1 MYIRQSSRTYKG
13 KTYINYVLV
22 ESILTPKGPRQKII
36 CSLGDLRPR
45 PHAEWLALAHK
56 LSSALSGQ
64 ADLIDT
70 PAPDNE
76 LQDLLAKVQSAAPP
90 SLVTDAAA
98 PTAANPD
105 LLAVHVDQVR
115 TEESREAGPVH
126 AGYQFWQRLGL
137 DAILAQAG
145 FSERV
150 RQLSCAMT
158 LNRLIHPASELATP
172 DWIRSTALPD
182 ILQVDFQL
190 LAEDALYRNLDRLHT
205 QRVAIEA
212 ALAER
217 EQTLFGLDQTL
228 FLYDVTSTYFEGRAL
243 ANPKAKRGYSRDHR
257 PDCKQVLIGLAV
269 NRDGFPLAHEVL
281 AGNRHDSS
289 TLEQM
294 LEALDKRIGLQPGQ
308 TVVVD
313 RGMSGEDNVKQIVA
327 KKLHYLVAEP
337 YGARS
342 DWVEEFENDE
352 DFAEV
357 KRETSPTNP
366 FQHKSTIRVK
376 MRQVGKETHVLCL
389 SSERKEKDRA
399 IREAHEKRLPVDFGE
414 AAKTGGQG
422 QRQRHQAGRSGG
434 VHRPAEGAIFA
445 RRAVLPYGVRQ
456 PDEGVPL
463 QLG

>member
-64 ADLIDT
+64 ADLLDT
-70 PAPDNE
+70 PAPDSE
-76 LQDLLAKVQSAAPP
+76 WQDLLPTVQSAAPP
-90 SLVTDAAA
+90 SLPADAAH
-98 PTAANPD
+98 PTAANSD

-145 FSERV
+145 LSERV
-150 RQLSCAMT
+150 RQLTCAMT

-190 LAEDALYRNLDRLHT
+190 LAEDALYRNLDRLHA
-205 QRVAIEA
+205 QRVAIET

-217 EQTLFGLDQTL
+217 ERTLFGLDQTL
-228 FLYDVTSTYFEGRAL
+228 FLYDVTSTYFQGGRGTARVM
-243 ANPKAKRGYSRDHR
+243 AEQITEEKRPG
-257 PDCKQVLIGLAV
+257 
-269 NRDGFPLAHEVL
+269 
-281 AGNRHDSS
+281 DSPS
-289 TLEQM
+289 
-294 LEALDKRIGLQPGQ
+294 P
-308 TVVVD
+308 
-313 RGMSGEDNVKQIVA
+313 
-327 KKLHYLVAEP
+327 
-337 YGARS
+337 
-342 DWVEEFENDE
+342 
-352 DFAEV
+352 
-357 KRETSPTNP
+357 RETT
-366 FQHKSTIRVK
+366 
-376 MRQVGKETHVLCL
+376 VGGL
-389 SSERKEKDRA
+389 
-399 IREAHEKRLPVDFGE
+399 GE
-414 AAKTGGQG
+414 ATKTGGEG
-422 QRQRHQAGRSGG
+422 QRQRHPAGRSGG
-434 VHRPAEGAIFA
+434 VHRSAEGAIFA